1 MCQEERVASVSSQLE
16 LSVVEEGLREALDA
30 AMSSVTTTHGA
41 IENIATTETSLDN
54 KIEKRQQDLERNHKR
69 LQMLKKVRYYFISVV
84 QTLVTEYVLVQRRL
98 SWHKIFSCTLLVW
111 CMLLMVQVI
120 IQSKLQDTIK
130 LMLSPSSLCT
140 F

>member
-1 MCQEERVASVSSQLE
+1 MASVSSQLE

-30 AMSSVTTTHGA
+30 AKSSVTTTHGA

-84 QTLVTEYVLVQRRL
+84 QTLVTEYLLAQRRL
-98 SWHKIFSCTLLVW
+98 SWHKIFSCTLLAC
-111 CMLLMVQVI
+111 CMLLMVQVT